1 MMKDIF
7 DVAGTQQEISRLV
20 TAFLIINGANVISF
34 AIHAKDSEHVCVTIC
49 YEKKQVQRR

>member
-20 TAFLIINGANVISF
+20 TAFLIINGENVLSF
-34 AIHAKDSEHVCVTIC
+34 AIHAKDSEHVGVTIC
-49 YEKKQVQRR
+49 FEKKQVQRR